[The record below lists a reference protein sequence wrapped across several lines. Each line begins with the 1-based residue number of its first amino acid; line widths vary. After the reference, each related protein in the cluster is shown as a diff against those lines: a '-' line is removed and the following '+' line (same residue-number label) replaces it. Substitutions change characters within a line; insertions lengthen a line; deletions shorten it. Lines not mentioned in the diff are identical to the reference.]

1 MLHTATTIITSIR
14 PQGLFCLQHKVSS
27 NVFSF
32 DHPGSHSHCQHCQLF
47 ILMLSPVEWVVEH
60 WKNSGQ
66 EVWIEVVEV
75 IPDVLQ
81 DSEHYM
87 QTEIVV
93 LIF

>member
-1 MLHTATTIITSIR
+1 
-14 PQGLFCLQHKVSS
+14 
-27 NVFSF
+27 
-32 DHPGSHSHCQHCQLF
+32 
-47 ILMLSPVEWVVEH
+47 MLSPVEWVVEH

-93 LIF
+93 LKF